1 MSSSSALKAS
11 KSIVESYVSS
21 SEKNNITTTF
31 TDHTVS
37 ETNMNLSKKNILSV
51 VLNIVK
57 HPKFKWAIIAILLCV
72 AVFIYFRTQH
82 KHKKTDKKEDTRNVV
97 NEHLEIQKDKNGKPV
112 IVDKKEQE
120 YMNKITQL
128 EQKEKELASKINQI
142 NTNNILNK
150 QNQQEAKKIE
160 QNQQEAR
167 RMEQIQQEAR
177 RMEQIQQEARRL
189 EQIQQEARRMEQLQ
203 KEKDTES
210 SDEVFIEN
218 ENVMGHNLTIDEMNA
233 IDKQLEDININ
244 NMGYESD

>member
-21 SEKNNITTTF
+21 SEKSNITTTF

-37 ETNMNLSKKNILSV
+37 ESNMNLSKKNILNV
-51 VLNIVK
+51 ILNIVK
-57 HPKFKWAIIAILLCV
+57 HPKFKWAIIAILLCI
-72 AVFIYFRTQH
+72 AVFIYFRTQN
-82 KHKKTDKKEDTRNVV
+82 KPKKTDKKEDTRNLV
-97 NEHLEIQKDKNGKPV
+97 NEHLEVQKDKNGKPV

-120 YMNKITQL
+120 YMNKITKL
-128 EQKEKELASKINQI
+128 EQKEKDLASKINQM
-142 NTNNILNK
+142 NTNNILNNTN
-150 QNQQEAKKIE
+150 QQQEAK
-160 QNQQEAR
+160 

-177 RMEQIQQEARRL
+177 RMEQIQQEARRR
-189 EQIQQEARRMEQLQ
+189 EQIQQEARRMEQIKQEELKMEQ
-203 KEKDTES
+203 DTES

-218 ENVMGHNLTIDEMNA
+218 ENVMVHNLTIDEMNA